1 MKRLVRLAS
10 PSFFVAGALIASSAF
25 GGDAPKS
32 WVYEAGSVLV
42 EASSASATAEK
53 GGDAYIGKPPAGKR
67 DEVVLRGGAAM
78 ASGLAPLLG
87 DGLAKDCPRNV
98 NASVVAVGGDGAEL
112 ARLSFAWAVVTEIAF
127 PAMDSGASGPA
138 EMTLKLEPQFP
149 KRVYQK
155 GAVARPAASPEWKK
169 SGFKLA
175 IDGLDSSLKS
185 VKQLGELKITQAPTA
200 GATVSCGAPAISD
213 VTFSVPTA
221 DAAAFS
227 GWSGPKN
234 GAVDYVAADGSTVLR
249 VKLTGL
255 KKKGSVADGANT
267 RITAGVDSVAIV
279 RK

>member
-1 MKRLVRLAS
+1 MKGLARLVLAS
-10 PSFFVAGALIASSAF
+10 ALFAGSAF

-32 WVYEAGSVLV
+32 WVYEAGSVRV
-42 EASSASATAEK
+42 EASSGSATAEK
-53 GGDAYIGKPPAGKR
+53 GDDGSIGKPAAGKR
-67 DEVVLRGGAAM
+67 DEVVLKGGAAM
-78 ASGLAPLLG
+78 AAGLAPLLA

-112 ARLSFAWAVVTEIAF
+112 ARLSFAWAVVTEIDF
-127 PAMDSGASGPA
+127 PAMESGASGPV

-155 GAVARPAASPEWKK
+155 GAVAKPPAGTEWKK

-185 VKQLGELKITQAPTA
+185 VKQLGELKITQAPAA
-200 GATVSCGAPAISD
+200 GAPVSCGAPAISD

-227 GWSGPKN
+227 GWTGAKN
-234 GAVDYVAADGSTVLR
+234 GAVDYVAADGSTILK

-255 KKKGSVADGANT
+255 KKKGSVAEGANT
-267 RITAGVDSVAIV
+267 RVTATVDSVAIV
-279 RK
+279 KK